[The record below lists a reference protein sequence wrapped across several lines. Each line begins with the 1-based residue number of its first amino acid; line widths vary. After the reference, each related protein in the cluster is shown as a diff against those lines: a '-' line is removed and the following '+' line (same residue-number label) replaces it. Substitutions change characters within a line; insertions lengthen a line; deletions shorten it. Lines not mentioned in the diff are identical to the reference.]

1 MRLHALSGRP
11 ERALAQYERLR
22 DALQKDIGTRPTEA
36 TRRLRDEI
44 AAGRLRMTPPAGPHP
59 QEELAERGQAQPA
72 RTENQLR
79 RTRAGDG
86 RGQENA
92 RHDQAP
98 HPHRGGRFGQDAAL
112 PWRSPAISLG
122 TYPDG
127 AQDARACPPVRPR
140 EAGAE
145 RGGGNHKA
153 CSCRIGFG
161 NGGGCR
167 IRLLRRREDRSAH
180 DLCAGGTISRP
191 GAPRPTRRERE
202 VAALIAQGMS
212 NRQISYRALDL
223 RAHGGQPRRKH
234 SREARPPLAGP
245 HRQLGKRIVASNRLA
260 RLRLRT
266 PRLPRSEPLF
276 SGWGRK

>member
-1 MRLHALSGRP
+1 
-11 ERALAQYERLR
+11 
-22 DALQKDIGTRPTEA
+22 
-36 TRRLRDEI
+36 
-44 AAGRLRMTPPAGPHP
+44 MTPPAGPHP
-59 QEELAERGQAQPA
+59 QEEQPSTGKHNLPAPRTSFVGREREMVEVKRTLAM
-72 RTENQLR
+72 
-79 RTRAGDG
+79 TRLLTLTGAGDTG
-86 RGQENA
+86 KTRLAIEVA
-92 RHDQAP
+92 RD
-98 HPHRGGRFGQDAAL
+98 L
-112 PWRSPAISLG
+112 VG

-191 GAPRPTRRERE
+191 GAPRPNPPRAGGGGLDSARH
-202 VAALIAQGMS
+202 VQPS
-212 NRQISYRALDL
+212 DFYRALDL
-223 RAHGGQPRRKH
+223 RAHGGQPRRKD
-234 SREARPPLAGP
+234 SQEARPPLAGP
-245 HRQLGKRIVASNRLA
+245 HRQLGKRIVASNLSP

-266 PRLPRSEPLF
+266 PRLPRSEPFF